1 MYVCG
6 GGDPSCEGGRIG
18 RTLLPV
24 VFTAA
29 AFFLLFTGAHLKKY
43 FFLSGK
49 SVIFFLIL
57 NDNKEFF
64 MYEDSLW
71 WFGSGYL
78 FTFGLG
84 SGHFF
89 LNFDGI
95 FFGSVQNPDPN
106 GFA

>member
-1 MYVCG
+1 
-6 GGDPSCEGGRIG
+6 
-18 RTLLPV
+18 
-24 VFTAA
+24 
-29 AFFLLFTGAHLKKY
+29 
-43 FFLSGK
+43 
-49 SVIFFLIL
+49 
-57 NDNKEFF
+57 

-84 SGHFF
+84 SGHFI